1 MTKNSNSE
9 SQTSGHG
16 LTHAPEPSALNPG
29 VAKREVWAWAMFD
42 FANSGY
48 TTVVLTAI
56 FNAYFV
62 GVVANKA
69 PWATLA
75 WTLALSASY
84 ILVILSAPVLGAYG
98 DLRAGKKRIL
108 LWSTAGCVICTS
120 LLALA
125 GPGTLAL
132 AIVLIVLSNVF
143 YVTTQ
148 DIYSAFLP
156 ELARPESMGKVS
168 GWAWAWGYMG
178 GIVTLGCCLA
188 YVTWAQAQKQSA
200 AQFVPVTNLITAAIF
215 AFAALPAILLLKERA
230 EPQAHEGGLVS
241 AAFARFAQT
250 LKEASHFRDLRN
262 FLLCIVAYQAGVQ
275 TVITLAAI
283 YAQEA
288 MGFTLQQTL
297 ILVLV
302 VNVTAA
308 IGAFCFGYLQDAV
321 GHWRSILYVIIAWVG
336 MIIVAWFATTPT
348 VFWVAANL
356 AGLAM
361 GASQSAARALVSY
374 LSPPGRQGEFL
385 GLWGVAGNI
394 AAIIGPLTYGL
405 VTWLTGNNHRLAMLV
420 TGVFFLLG
428 IAILFSVNVERGREA
443 ALKAY

>member
-1 MTKNSNSE
+1 MTNTKQSV
-9 SQTSGHG
+9 
-16 LTHAPEPSALNPG
+16 THAPDVSTLNPG

-62 GVVANKA
+62 GVIAGKA
-69 PWATLA
+69 EWATLA
-75 WTLALSASY
+75 WTLALSLSY
-84 ILVILSAPVLGAYG
+84 LLVILSAPILGAYA

-108 LWSTAGCVICTS
+108 VWSTVGCVICTA

-125 GPGTLAL
+125 GPGSLTL

-178 GIVTLGCCLA
+178 GIVTLGACLA
-188 YVTWAQAQKQSA
+188 YVTWAQAHQQSA
-200 AQFVPVTNLITAAIF
+200 TQFVPVTNLITAVIF
-215 AFAALPAILLLKERA
+215 GLAALPAILFLKERA
-230 EPQAHEGGLVS
+230 QPVSHEGGLIS
-241 AAFARFAQT
+241 AAFARFGQT
-250 LKEASHFRDLRN
+250 LREASRFRDLRN
-262 FLLCIVAYQAGVQ
+262 FLICIVAYQAGVQ
-275 TVITLAAI
+275 TVITLAAV

-288 MGFTLQQTL
+288 MGFTMQQTL

-308 IGAFCFGYLQDAV
+308 IGAFFFGYLQDAV
-321 GHWRSILYVIIAWVG
+321 GHWKSIFIVICAWIG
-336 MIIVAWFATTPT
+336 MIIVAWFATTSA

-374 LSPPGRQGEFL
+374 LSPNGRQGEFL
-385 GLWGVAGNI
+385 GLWGVAGNA
-394 AAIIGPLTYGL
+394 AAIVGPVTYGL
-405 VTWLTGNNHRLAMLV
+405 VTWLTGNNHRLAMLA
-420 TGVFFLLG
+420 TGAFFLLG
-428 IAILFSVNVERGREA
+428 IAILFSVNVERGRQA
-443 ALKAY
+443 ALESY